1 MLEKI
6 KTIQND
12 IFVDTLYTLLHPMS
26 SLHLQPRESSQ
37 CKSAAGSRSIMSNF
51 HSTVKRTITSGREA
65 DS

>member
-12 IFVDTLYTLLHPMS
+12 VFVDTLYTLLHPMS

-37 CKSAAGSRSIMSNF
+37 CKSAAGAGVS
-51 HSTVKRTITSGREA
+51 
-65 DS
+65 